1 MKRKKSVFEDFDK
14 SLGSNMSRKLES
26 DQQRL
31 AWIRQWRTSSV
42 MLRDQANKELRNLT
56 QADRQEQIV
65 RLLDLAEQMRKPRID
80 NGLVVMKQRLSIL
93 FGQESDP
100 AEFDLP

>member
-1 MKRKKSVFEDFDK
+1 
-14 SLGSNMSRKLES
+14 MSRKLEP

-31 AWIRQWRTSSV
+31 AWIRQWRTSSA
-42 MLRDQANKELRNLT
+42 MLRDQANKELRSLT

-65 RLLDLAEQMRKPRID
+65 RLLDLAERMRKPRID